1 MKTRLARPRG
11 RKALAAY
18 LAIGFAIFVVFLIAS
33 FPYSAQVSS
42 MLAPYHLRLTYDRQR
57 ISPPIGVDL
66 FNVKLTAA
74 DINPADP
81 LLQSP
86 EVTLTPTLSAL
97 LLGRTGLHLRADL
110 FDGVVKTTFR
120 QRAGIVDLDFNLDA
134 INPAQCVP
142 LRSLGAIVEGRVSA
156 TGTARIVSPALP
168 DNSAQMTLDAR
179 QVIITLIN
187 GVGFPPIEMGTVTGV
202 LQLAQGS
209 LAIQNLHAEG
219 GDADIEAQGSIQL
232 AANLADSTIMLQFTL
247 QPTPAG
253 RDHLGFFLN
262 FLPHHDDPST
272 PYNLSG
278 PLLTPNLS

>member
-209 LAIQNLHAEG
+209 LAIQNFHAEG
-219 GDADIEAQGSIQL
+219 GDANIEAQGSIQL